1 MTTASHLMLVVCY
14 AYGLAIGTTLGL
26 LLGLSLGALIS
37 IRRFTSS

>member
-1 MTTASHLMLVVCY
+1 MTTPSHLMLAYY
-14 AYGLAIGTTLGL
+14 AYGQAIGTTLGL